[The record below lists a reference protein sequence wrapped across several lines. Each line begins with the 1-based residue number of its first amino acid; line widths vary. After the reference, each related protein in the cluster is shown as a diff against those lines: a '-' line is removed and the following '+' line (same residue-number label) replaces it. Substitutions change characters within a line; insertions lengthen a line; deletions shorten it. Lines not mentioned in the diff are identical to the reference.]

1 MLADLFGSYAMNAQ
15 SETITARR
23 QSDSPRADI
32 ARLKGARLVT
42 ISECPADV
50 WLDEAIVKQL
60 TGGDTVTAR
69 YLYGREFEFKPE
81 FKLIMATNYKPR
93 IRGTD
98 SGIWRRI
105 RLVPFT
111 QTIPEDKQDL
121 QLPDKLRAELPGIL
135 NWALEGLR
143 RWMQAS
149 AGGKRRGLPPCAAVD
164 NATAEYRGEQDRLK
178 QFLED
183 CTEPA
188 LGYTVQAGI
197 LYQTYRAWCE
207 ENGERFPLTGTKFG
221 REVAKALQRR
231 KNRLNYEYLDLRL
244 TDDGT
249 RVLSAFGQKNGRFR
263 PGEPLSEQ
271 LHLEARPLS

>member
-1 MLADLFGSYAMNAQ
+1 MLTGSTREQCIFFLYGDGSNGKSTFLDVLADLFGSYAMNAQ

-197 LYQTYRAWCE
+197 LYQTYRAWCDYTYIYS
-207 ENGERFPLTGTKFG
+207 R
-221 REVAKALQRR
+221 
-231 KNRLNYEYLDLRL
+231 
-244 TDDGT
+244 
-249 RVLSAFGQKNGRFR
+249 
-263 PGEPLSEQ
+263 
-271 LHLEARPLS
+271 